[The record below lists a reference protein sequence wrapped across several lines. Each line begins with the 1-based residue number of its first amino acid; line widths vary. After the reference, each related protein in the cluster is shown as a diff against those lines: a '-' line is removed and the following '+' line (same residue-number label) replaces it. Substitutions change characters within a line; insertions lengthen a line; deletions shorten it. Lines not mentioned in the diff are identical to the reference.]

1 MSDTATPLELAE
13 IYFDAW
19 LTERFETLEQSVRDD
34 VTFEGPLATLQG
46 RDDVIGGLKGLASAT
61 SGIAVKKRLSS
72 HTDVITWFT
81 LDVKGAPGNEV
92 VNWCEVVDGKIAHVH
107 VTFDP
112 RPLLG

>member
-1 MSDTATPLELAE
+1 MSETTTPEQLAE

-19 LTERFETLEQSVRDD
+19 LTESFETLEKSVHHD
-34 VTFEGPLATLQG
+34 VTFAGPLATLQG

-61 SGIAVKKRLSS
+61 TGISVRKRLSS
-72 HTDVITWFT
+72 ETDVITWFT

-92 VNWCEVVDGKIAHVH
+92 TNWCEVVDGKIAHVH